1 MKISFQPAGHAEFVY
16 WQQVNGGPIRA
27 SCSGESRGAS
37 TGSTNDSELREVF
50 RDFVGQTLFAQMLRS
65 MRRTLGRPAYF
76 HGGRF
81 EEVFQAELDRIIV
94 EKAARKDGEN
104 FADHMFELFS
114 LQIR

>member
-1 MKISFQPAGHAEFVY
+1 MKISLQPAGHAEFVY
-16 WQQVNGGPIRA
+16 RQQVNGGLVTPP
-27 SCSGESRGAS
+27 CQGESRGSS
-37 TGSTNDSELREVF
+37 TRSTNDSELREVF

-94 EKAARKDGEN
+94 EKAARKSGEN
-104 FADHMFELFS
+104 FADHMVELFS